1 MNRMLAIAAALA
13 IITPAYLYAILPSVT
28 LTYDVTILFALISLL
43 SVSILA
49 GIVALT
55 KAVK

>member
-1 MNRMLAIAAALA
+1 MKAIAALS
-13 IITPAYLYAILPSVT
+13 IITPAYLYANLSSVT
-28 LTYDVTILFALISLL
+28 ITYESTILFTLISLL

-55 KAVK
+55 KGAK

>member
-1 MNRMLAIAAALA
+1 MLYIGAALA

-28 LTYDVTILFALISLL
+28 LTYDTTILFTLISLL

>member
-1 MNRMLAIAAALA
+1 MKLTAALA
-13 IITPAYLYAILPSVT
+13 IVTPAYLYAILPGVT
-28 LTYDVTILFALISLL
+28 LTYDTTILFTLVSLL

-55 KAVK
+55 KGAN

>member
-1 MNRMLAIAAALA
+1 MKTLITGVS

-28 LTYDVTILFALISLL
+28 LTYESTILFTLISML
-43 SVSILA
+43 SVSVLA

-55 KAVK
+55 KGAK

>member
-1 MNRMLAIAAALA
+1 MLYLAAALS
-13 IITPAYLYAILPSVT
+13 IVTPAYLYAILPGVT
-28 LTYDVTILFALISLL
+28 ITYDVTILFTLISLL
-43 SVSILA
+43 SVFILA

>member
-1 MNRMLAIAAALA
+1 MIYLAAALA
-13 IITPAYLYAILPSVT
+13 IASPAYLYAILPSVT
-28 LTYDVTILFALISLL
+28 LTYDTTILFTLISLL

>member
-1 MNRMLAIAAALA
+1 MKLTAALA
-13 IITPAYLYAILPSVT
+13 VITPAYLYAILPSVT
-28 LTYDVTILFALISLL
+28 LTYESTILFTLISLL

-49 GIVALT
+49 GIVALN

>member
-1 MNRMLAIAAALA
+1 MLYITAALA
-13 IITPAYLYAILPSVT
+13 IVTPALLFAILPGVT
-28 LTYDVTILFALISLL
+28 LTYDTTILFTLISLL

-55 KAVK
+55 KGAK